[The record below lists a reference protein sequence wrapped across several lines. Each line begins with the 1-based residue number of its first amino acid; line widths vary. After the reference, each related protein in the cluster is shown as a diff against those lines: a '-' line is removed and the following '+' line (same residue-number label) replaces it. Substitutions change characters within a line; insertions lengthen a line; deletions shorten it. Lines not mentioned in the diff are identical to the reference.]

1 MSRTVV
7 TIGSTDRGAL
17 TASDTAKLLADV
29 RGAFE
34 ACDMD
39 GDGHID
45 PEEMELLL
53 SHKVRCFWAYVTRR
67 GKMPTCP
74 PAAHSTHTATHTA
87 HTQQHIAQITQHADT
102 HPPTLPP
109 TPPHIHTPFHTPV
122 GGERVP
128 PVAAASCE
136 SP

>member
-34 ACDMD
+34 ASDMD

-53 SHKVRCFWAYVTRR
+53 SHKVRCFWAYVDET
-67 GKMPTCP
+67 GQDAHMPARSTQHTHSNT
-74 PAAHSTHTATHTA
+74 HSTHTATHSTNHTA
-87 HTQQHIAQITQHADT
+87 
-102 HPPTLPP
+102 
-109 TPPHIHTPFHTPV
+109 
-122 GGERVP
+122 R
-128 PVAAASCE
+128 
-136 SP
+136 